1 MGIKA
6 KQVMIPIDEY
16 PIVFENDSVEN
27 AAKILIEQYQ
37 MKDSSWQGYES
48 LLVVNTMHEKVGFL
62 TLRCILKAME
72 LNNTG
77 TVYHNLWQL
86 FTDRSNI
93 APDLYVKNLMRPL
106 HISYVKSHDDVEQAI
121 KIIMKNSTNS
131 VFVRDKESIVGII
144 RVIDIL
150 WCLEDLL

>member
-48 LLVVNTMHEKVGFL
+48 LLVVNTMNEKVGFL

-72 LNNTG
+72 LNDTG

-86 FTDRSNI
+86 FADKIKI
-93 APDLYVKNLMRPL
+93 ATALYVKNLMRPL
-106 HISYVKSHDDVEQAI
+106 HISYVKLHDDIDQAI
-121 KIIMKNSTNS
+121 EILMKNSTNS
-131 VFVRDKESIVGII
+131 VFVRDKGDIVGII

-150 WCLEDLL
+150 WFLEDLI